1 MLTIDIFILFWEV
14 MGSKLMWDNITKNN
28 YLLIKIVQCKK
39 RKKKHM
45 QSLLGVF
52 CISHMP
58 NLGVVNIK
66 KWRLNNVSESNPNWK
81 GITITFLPM

>member
-1 MLTIDIFILFWEV
+1 MRCHGFKIDV
-14 MGSKLMWDNITKNN
+14 GQCNPKNVPTYQN
-28 YLLIKIVQCKK
+28 CAMQKK
-39 RKKKHM
+39 GKKKHM
-45 QSLLGVF
+45 QSLLEVF
-52 CISHMP
+52 SVSHMP